1 MKTNKLF
8 KRDFTLVVIGQI
20 ISLFGNAIL
29 RFALPLY
36 LLKET
41 GSAALFGLVT
51 ACSFLPMIILSLL
64 GGVMADRVNK
74 RNIMVILDYC
84 TAALILVFSLV
95 LGKVPLVPL
104 FITVLMLLYGIQG
117 AYQPSVQASIPAIAD
132 QENLVSANAVVNQ
145 VNSLSSLLGP
155 VIGGMLFGAF
165 GIYMI
170 LGVSTVCFLF
180 SATMEIFIHI
190 PHTKR
195 KVQGNMLQMVAGDLK
210 ESVDFVKTKQPV
222 FFRVA
227 AIIALFNMTF
237 SAVIVV
243 GLPVLLVE
251 YLHVSDNQFGISQGV
266 MGLGGIVGGIL
277 AGVLGKKLDF
287 KKVNLT
293 LFLCVICVVPM
304 GLVLIFHLPVIV
316 CYLVITVMS
325 LFCMAAST
333 VFVVQMMAFIQEKTP
348 QELVGKVIA
357 AILSISTCAHP
368 IGQAAYGLIF
378 QKFADY
384 PGIVMIFAAVIGGII
399 AIASGRIFRNS
410 FD

>member
-74 RNIMVILDYC
+74 RNIMVILDYS

-378 QKFADY
+378 QEFADY